1 MSAKHINKYDFT
13 SQGVLATTTTTNN
26 NKMDKNN
33 KKKDEAEDDS
43 KKKGADTERT
53 TEVMVESVETSTE
66 FHYPPAWKDKLPK
79 FPFIPGEDEVES
91 EPTETS
97 VASGWEDGQMPVFP
111 FSSSAVKK
119 TKPQK

>member
-13 SQGVLATTTTTNN
+13 SQGLIANN
-26 NKMDKNN
+26 NTKIDQRKN
-33 KKKDEAEDDS
+33 KEGE
-43 KKKGADTERT
+43 GADTERT

-79 FPFIPGEDEVES
+79 FPFIPREDEVES